1 MIKSMTGYGTGS
13 IKLPSSNLNLELKS
27 LNSRNLDIRF
37 SGLSLGAELE
47 EKIRLILSS
56 RLQRGSIKVFIDFDK
71 NTKDKSIFF
80 DEDNFQSIMQLLVK
94 IEKKYNQKLDLNNL
108 VNINDLFKSK
118 DIEITDDKK
127 TVRAFKK
134 ALDQLDKTRI
144 SEGKQIQKDLIKRLR
159 FIKKDVQDMKKLTL
173 ISKNKRK
180 KEISDKIR
188 FYIEQDS
195 IDDNR
200 LMQEV
205 AYIIERSDITEE
217 IVRVNIHIDSFLKYL
232 KSKEPV
238 GKRLGFLTQEI
249 NREVNTIGSKSPL
262 PKVTGKVVEIK
273 NELEKIREQ
282 LQNIL

>member
-1 MIKSMTGYGTGS
+1 MC
-13 IKLPSSNLNLELKS
+13 
-27 LNSRNLDIRF
+27 IRD
-37 SGLSLGAELE
+37 
-47 EKIRLILSS
+47 R
-56 RLQRGSIKVFIDFDK
+56 
-71 NTKDKSIFF
+71 
-80 DEDNFQSIMQLLVK
+80 
-94 IEKKYNQKLDLNNL
+94 
-108 VNINDLFKSK
+108 
-118 DIEITDDKK
+118 
-127 TVRAFKK
+127 
-134 ALDQLDKTRI
+134 
-144 SEGKQIQKDLIKRLR
+144 
-159 FIKKDVQDMKKLTL
+159 
-173 ISKNKRK
+173 
-180 KEISDKIR
+180 
-188 FYIEQDS
+188 DS

-262 PKVTGKVVEIK
+262 PTVTAKVVEIK

>member
-1 MIKSMTGYGTGS
+1 MIKSMTGYGISS
-13 IKLPSSNLNLELKS
+13 IKLPSGNFNLELKS

-47 EKIRLILSS
+47 EKIKSNLSNH
-56 RLQRGSIKVFIDFDK
+56 LQRGSIKVFIDFDK
-71 NTKDKSIFF
+71 NTKDKSILF
-80 DEDNFQSIMQLLVK
+80 DEDNFKSMLQVLVK

-144 SEGKQIQKDLIKRLR
+144 SEGKQIQKDLIKRLS
-159 FIKKDVQDMKKLTL
+159 FIKKDVQNMKKLTL
-173 ISKNKRK
+173 SLKNKRK

-249 NREVNTIGSKSPL
+249 NREINTIGSKSPI
-262 PKVTGKVVEIK
+262 PKVTEKVVEIK

>member
-1 MIKSMTGYGTGS
+1 MIKSMTGYGIES
-13 IKLPSSNLNLELKS
+13 IKLPSGNFNLELKS
-27 LNSRNLDIRF
+27 FNSRNLDIRF

-47 EKIRLILSS
+47 EKIRLILSN
-56 RLQRGSIKVFIDFDK
+56 RLQRGSIKVFIDFNKD
-71 NTKDKSIFF
+71 TKDKSVFF
-80 DEDNFQSIMQLLVK
+80 DEDNFKSIVQLLVK

-134 ALDQLDKTRI
+134 ALDQLDKNRI

-173 ISKNKRK
+173 SLKNKRK

-232 KSKEPV
+232 KSNEPV

-262 PKVTGKVVEIK
+262 PTVTGKVVEIK

>member
-71 NTKDKSIFF
+71 NTKDKSVFF
-80 DEDNFQSIMQLLVK
+80 DEDNFKSIMQLLVK

-144 SEGKQIQKDLIKRLR
+144 FEGKQIQKDLIKRLR

-173 ISKNKRK
+173 SLKNKRK

-262 PKVTGKVVEIK
+262 PIVTGKIVEIK

-282 LQNIL
+282 LHNIL

>member
-1 MIKSMTGYGTGS
+1 MIKSMTGYGIGS
-13 IKLPSSNLNLELKS
+13 IKLPSGNLNLELKS

-71 NTKDKSIFF
+71 NIKDKSVFF
-80 DEDNFQSIMQLLVK
+80 DEDNFKSIMQLLVK

-134 ALDQLDKTRI
+134 ALDQLDKNRI

-159 FIKKDVQDMKKLTL
+159 FIKKDVRDMKKLTL
-173 ISKNKRK
+173 SLKNKRK

-188 FYIEQDS
+188 FYI
-195 IDDNR
+195 
-200 LMQEV
+200 
-205 AYIIERSDITEE
+205 
-217 IVRVNIHIDSFLKYL
+217 
-232 KSKEPV
+232 
-238 GKRLGFLTQEI
+238 
-249 NREVNTIGSKSPL
+249 PL
-262 PKVTGKVVEIK
+262 
-273 NELEKIREQ
+273 
-282 LQNIL
+282 

>member
-1 MIKSMTGYGTGS
+1 MIKSMTGYGIGS
-13 IKLPSSNLNLELKS
+13 IKLPSGNFNLELKS

-47 EKIRLILSS
+47 EKIRSNLSN
-56 RLQRGSIKVFIDFDK
+56 RLRRGSIKVFIDFDK
-71 NTKDKSIFF
+71 NTKDKSILF
-80 DEDNFQSIMQLLVK
+80 DEDNFKSILQVLVK

-144 SEGKQIQKDLIKRLR
+144 FEGKQIQKDLIKRLR

-173 ISKNKRK
+173 SLKNKRK

-262 PKVTGKVVEIK
+262 PTVTGKVVEIK

>member
-1 MIKSMTGYGTGS
+1 MIKSMTGYGIAS
-13 IKLPSSNLNLELKS
+13 IKLPSGNFNLELKS

-47 EKIRLILSS
+47 EKIRSNISN

-71 NTKDKSIFF
+71 NTKNNSVLF
-80 DEDNFQSIMQLLVK
+80 DEDNFKSMLKVVTK

-118 DIEITDDKK
+118 DIEITNDIK
-127 TVRAFKK
+127 TLRAFKK

-144 SEGKQIQKDLIKRLR
+144 FEGKQIQKDLIKRLR
-159 FIKKDVQDMKKLTL
+159 FIKADVQDMKKLTL
-173 ISKNKRK
+173 SLKKERK

-188 FYIEQDS
+188 FYIGQDS

-262 PKVTGKVVEIK
+262 PTVTGKVVEIK

>member
-1 MIKSMTGYGTGS
+1 MIKSMTGYGIAS
-13 IKLPSSNLNLELKS
+13 IKLPSGNFNLELKS

-47 EKIRLILSS
+47 EKIRSNISN

-71 NTKDKSIFF
+71 NTKNNSVLF
-80 DEDNFQSIMQLLVK
+80 DEDNFKSMLKVVTK

-118 DIEITDDKK
+118 DIEITNDIK
-127 TVRAFKK
+127 TLRAFKK

-144 SEGKQIQKDLIKRLR
+144 FEGKQIQKDLIKRLR
-159 FIKKDVQDMKKLTL
+159 FINADVQDMKKLTL
-173 ISKNKRK
+173 SLKKKRK

-188 FYIEQDS
+188 FYIGQDS

-205 AYIIERSDITEE
+205 AHIIERSDITEE

-262 PKVTGKVVEIK
+262 PTVTGKVVEIK

>member
-1 MIKSMTGYGTGS
+1 MIKSMTGYGIAS
-13 IKLPSSNLNLELKS
+13 IKLPSGNFNLELKS
-27 LNSRNLDIRF
+27 FNSRNLDIRF

-47 EKIRLILSS
+47 EKIRSNISN

-71 NTKDKSIFF
+71 NTKNNSVLF
-80 DEDNFQSIMQLLVK
+80 DEDNFKSMLKVVTK
-94 IEKKYNQKLDLNNL
+94 IEKNYNQKLDLNNL

-118 DIEITDDKK
+118 DIEITNDIK
-127 TVRAFKK
+127 TLRAFKK

-144 SEGKQIQKDLIKRLR
+144 FEGKQIQKDLIKRLR
-159 FIKKDVQDMKKLTL
+159 FIKADVQDMKKLTL
-173 ISKNKRK
+173 SLKKKRK

-188 FYIEQDS
+188 FYIGQDS

-205 AYIIERSDITEE
+205 AHIIERSDITEE

-262 PKVTGKVVEIK
+262 PTVTGKVVEIK

>member
-13 IKLPSSNLNLELKS
+13 IKLLSSNLNLELKS

-56 RLQRGSIKVFIDFDK
+56 CLQRGSIKVFIDFNK
-71 NTKDKSIFF
+71 NTKDKSVFF
-80 DEDNFQSIMQLLVK
+80 DEDNFKSIMQLLVK

-127 TVRAFKK
+127 TVMAFKK

-144 SEGKQIQKDLIKRLR
+144 FEGKEIQKDLIKRLR
-159 FIKKDVQDMKKLTL
+159 FIKKDVQNMKKLTL
-173 ISKNKRK
+173 SLKNKRK

-262 PKVTGKVVEIK
+262 PTVTGKVVEIK

>member
-1 MIKSMTGYGTGS
+1 MIKSMTGYGIGS
-13 IKLPSSNLNLELKS
+13 IKLPSGNFNLELKS

-47 EKIRLILSS
+47 EKIRSNLSN

-71 NTKDKSIFF
+71 NTKDNSILF
-80 DEDNFQSIMQLLVK
+80 DEDNFKSMLKVLEI

-118 DIEITDDKK
+118 DIEISNDKK
-127 TVRAFKK
+127 TLSAFKK
-134 ALDQLDKTRI
+134 ALDQLDKDRI
-144 SEGKQIQKDLIKRLR
+144 FEGKQIQKDLIKRLR

-173 ISKNKRK
+173 SLKKKRK

-217 IVRVNIHIDSFLKYL
+217 VVRVNIHIDSFLKYL

-262 PKVTGKVVEIK
+262 PAVTGKVVEIK

>member
-71 NTKDKSIFF
+71 NTKDKSVFF
-80 DEDNFQSIMQLLVK
+80 DEDNFKSIMQLLVK

-144 SEGKQIQKDLIKRLR
+144 FEGKQIQKDLIKRLR

-173 ISKNKRK
+173 SLKNKRK
-180 KEISDKIR
+180 KEMSDKIR

-262 PKVTGKVVEIK
+262 PTITGKVVEIK

>member
-1 MIKSMTGYGTGS
+1 MIKSMTGYGIGS
-13 IKLPSSNLNLELKS
+13 IKLPSGNFNLELKS

-47 EKIRLILSS
+47 EKIRSNLSN
-56 RLQRGSIKVFIDFDK
+56 RLQRGSIKIFIDFDK
-71 NTKDKSIFF
+71 NTKDKVTLF
-80 DEDNFQSIMQLLVK
+80 DDDYFKSMLKVIAK

-144 SEGKQIQKDLIKRLR
+144 FEGKQIQKDLIKRLR

-173 ISKNKRK
+173 SLKNKRK

-232 KSKEPV
+232 KSNEPV
-238 GKRLGFLTQEI
+238 GNRLVFLTQEI

-262 PKVTGKVVEIK
+262 PIVTGKVVEIK

>member
-1 MIKSMTGYGTGS
+1 MIKSMTGYGIS
-13 IKLPSSNLNLELKS
+13 VFKIPSGNFNLEVKS

-37 SGLSLGAELE
+37 TGLSLGVELE
-47 EKIRLILSS
+47 QKIRSILSD
-56 RLQRGSIKVFIDFDK
+56 RLKRGSIKIFIELDK
-71 NTKDKSIFF
+71 NIKDKSVLF
-80 DEDNFQSIMQLLVK
+80 DEDNFESILHVISK
-94 IEKKYNQKLDLNNL
+94 IEKKYNQKLDLNNI
-108 VNINDLFKSK
+108 VNINDLFKSR
-118 DIEITDDKK
+118 DIEISDNRK
-127 TVRAFKK
+127 TLVAFKK

-144 SEGKQIQKDLIKRLR
+144 FEGKQIQKDLIKRLR
-159 FIKKDVQDMKKLTL
+159 FIKKDVQDMRKLTL
-173 ISKNKRK
+173 SLKNKRK

-238 GKRLGFLTQEI
+238 GKRLGFLIQEI

-262 PKVTGKVVEIK
+262 PTVTGKVVEIK